1 MTMHSRGLLLLVS
14 LCCTVITADQNN
26 VNVATNKTYSQISE
40 FENRGPASYAAD
52 GDTGGSFES
61 DTCSHTNSTP
71 DGVGI
76 PSNVSHWWEV
86 DLGKIF
92 PVHNITVWAR
102 KEPQEDIL
110 FDRLYPF
117 IITVDNKTC
126 VNVTSP
132 TNNTTRSNSV
142 MCSSVMYGQVV
153 RLTLTTNR
161 PLNLCEFQIFVCK
174 DGFYGLDC
182 SSPCDKNCDEGCN
195 MTSGFCTR
203 CKEGF
208 WGLEFCQHNCSAHC
222 AGPTCQRDDGN
233 CEVCREGFY
242 GPDCSSACHQN
253 CEGGCNKIS
262 GHCTRCKEGFWGL
275 EFCQHNCS
283 AHCAGPTC
291 QRDDGNCEECK
302 PGFYGEGCSRTCGYC
317 LNTTCHHQDGHC
329 LAGCVSVFAEPLCL
343 QVQVKQENW
352 VVPVVGSLAAA
363 LLICIGLVAI
373 VCWCRRSREDIAEND
388 QRVAPPVEP
397 ESTQDRD
404 RPSSAS
410 PISDA
415 DTTDYEII
423 DNNDAAD
430 MHVQEN
436 NYESPHPYSNDDAD
450 RALYMQLS
458 PPASDDASK
467 VNIELS

>member
-1 MTMHSRGLLLLVS
+1 MHYRAILLLVS
-14 LCCTVITADQNN
+14 LCCTIITADQNV
-26 VNVATNKTYSQISE
+26 VNVAINKTYSQISTYSDYGAAR
-40 FENRGPASYAAD
+40 NAAD
-52 GDTGGSFES
+52 GNTAGVLGAN
-61 DTCSHTNSTP
+61 TCSHTNMTP

-76 PSNVSHWWEV
+76 PPNVYHWWEV
-86 DLGKIF
+86 DLGRTY

-102 KEPQEDIL
+102 KEKTESIF

-132 TNNTTRSNSV
+132 TNNTIRSNSV

-161 PLNLCEFQIFVCK
+161 TLNLCEFQIFVCK
-174 DGFYGLDC
+174 EGFYGLDC

-195 MTSGFCTR
+195 MTSGFCTH
-203 CKEGF
+203 CKKGF
-208 WGLEFCQHNCSAHC
+208 WGPELCHQTCSTHC
-222 AGPTCQRDDGN
+222 AGP
-233 CEVCREGFY
+233 
-242 GPDCSSACHQN
+242 A
-253 CEGGCNKIS
+253 
-262 GHCTRCKEGFWGL
+262 
-275 EFCQHNCS
+275 
-283 AHCAGPTC
+283 C
-291 QRDDGNCEECK
+291 QRDDGNCEECQ
-302 PGFYGEGCSRTCGYC
+302 PGFYGEGCSRACGYC
-317 LNTTCHHQDGHC
+317 QVNTTCHHQDGHC
-329 LAGCVSVFAEPLCL
+329 LAGCVSGFAEPLCL
-343 QVQVKQENW
+343 QVQVKQESW
-352 VVPVVGSLAAA
+352 VVPVMGSLAAT
-363 LLICIGLVAI
+363 LLITIGVVAI
-373 VCWCRRSREDIAEND
+373 MCWCRRSREDIEENH

-397 ESTQDRD
+397 ESTKDRD

-415 DTTDYEII
+415 DTTVYEII
-423 DNNDAAD
+423 DKDDAEK

>member
-1 MTMHSRGLLLLVS
+1 M
-14 LCCTVITADQNN
+14 
-26 VNVATNKTYSQISE
+26 
-40 FENRGPASYAAD
+40 
-52 GDTGGSFES
+52 
-61 DTCSHTNSTP
+61 
-71 DGVGI
+71 
-76 PSNVSHWWEV
+76 
-86 DLGKIF
+86 
-92 PVHNITVWAR
+92 
-102 KEPQEDIL
+102 
-110 FDRLYPF
+110 
-117 IITVDNKTC
+117 ITVDNKTC

-142 MCSSVMYGQVV
+142 TCSSVMYGQVV
-153 RLTLTTNR
+153 RLTLTKTNKT
-161 PLNLCEFQIFVCK
+161 LNLCEFQIFVCK
-174 DGFYGLDC
+174 EGLYGLDC
-182 SSPCDKNCDEGCN
+182 SSHCDKNCDEGCN

-208 WGLEFCQHNCSAHC
+208 WGPELCHHNCSAHC

-242 GPDCSSACHQN
+242 GPDCSSDCHQTCEGGCNKISGHCTLCREGFYGPDCSSACHQN

-262 GHCTRCKEGFWGL
+262 GHCTRCKKGFWGPEL
-275 EFCQHNCS
+275 CHHNCS

-352 VVPVVGSLAAA
+352 VVPVAGSLAAV

-373 VCWCRRSREDIAEND
+373 VCWCRRSRKDIEEND

-423 DNNDAAD
+423 DNNDAAE

>member
-14 LCCTVITADQNN
+14 LCCTIITADQNN
-26 VNVATNKTYSQISE
+26 VNVAINKTYRQISTYP
-40 FENRGPASYAAD
+40 NTGAASNAAD
-52 GDTGGSFES
+52 NNTAGTLGTK
-61 DTCSHTNSTP
+61 TCSHTGSTSE
-71 DGVGI
+71 GVGI
-76 PSNVSHWWEV
+76 PPNVYHWWEV
-86 DLGKIF
+86 DLGRIY

-102 KEPQEDIL
+102 KEHNSDIF

-132 TNNTTRSNSV
+132 TSNIIRSNSV
-142 MCSSVMYGQVV
+142 TCSSVMYGQVV
-153 RLTLTTNR
+153 RLTLTETNR
-161 PLNLCEFQIFVCK
+161 TLNLCEFQIFVCK
-174 DGFYGLDC
+174 EGFYGLDC

-203 CKEGF
+203 CKKGF
-208 WGLEFCQHNCSAHC
+208 WGPEL
-222 AGPTCQRDDGN
+222 
-233 CEVCREGFY
+233 
-242 GPDCSSACHQN
+242 CH
-253 CEGGCNKIS
+253 
-262 GHCTRCKEGFWGL
+262 
-275 EFCQHNCS
+275 HNCS

-291 QRDDGNCEECK
+291 QRDDGNCEECQ
-302 PGFYGEGCSRTCGYC
+302 PGFYGEGCSRACGYC
-317 LNTTCHHQDGHC
+317 QVNTTCHHQDGHC
-329 LAGCVSVFAEPLCL
+329 LAGCVSGFAEPLCL

-373 VCWCRRSREDIAEND
+373 VCWCRRSREETEEND

-415 DTTDYEII
+415 DTTVYGII
-423 DNNDAAD
+423 DKDDAEE
-430 MHVQEN
+430 MHVQED
-436 NYESPHPYSNDDAD
+436 NYAD

-458 PPASDDASK
+458 PRASDEALL